1 MFNDMLGNL
10 TRPPAGKT
18 ISVSG
23 ENVFGKPG
31 AGGMADPTPGAP
43 PQDDVLAI
51 GQVPDLQQPH
61 PGREIGVGGK
71 IRPWIF
77 LESRKE
83 TAILDMDGPGM
94 IRHIWIAFPPRLL
107 RMLVLRM
114 YWDHEELPS
123 VQVPVGD
130 FFCSAP
136 GYYGEF
142 QSLAV
147 CVNAKNAMNCY
158 WQMPFRKHA
167 RVTLEY
173 LGDDRTSHIYYTI
186 NLTQQEIP
194 EDAAYFHASFRR
206 TNPLKYGEDFVIADG
221 IRGRGSFAGC
231 YMTWQQNNEGWWGEG
246 EVKMYLDGDKEF
258 PTICGTGTEDY
269 FCGAYNFDNE
279 HRYEPFCTPY
289 TGMIPFPPDGL
300 YTSQQRFSLYRWHI
314 ADPIRFD
321 EDIKVTIQALGWR
334 SGGRYLPLQ
343 DDISST
349 AFWYQDKPAAS
360 GSQLIDRD
368 HLEIN

>member
-61 PGREIGVGGK
+61 PGREIGIGGK

-269 FCGAYNFDNE
+269 FCGAWSFGDRTYFS
-279 HRYEPFCTPY
+279 PY
-289 TGMIPFPPDGL
+289 SGL
-300 YTSQQRFSLYRWHI
+300 ICGGPSHVGDRHAMYRFHL
-314 ADPIRFD
+314 ADPLWFHS
-321 EDIKVTIQALGWR
+321 ELKVTMQALGWR
-334 SGGRYLPLQ
+334 SEGRFLPLK
-343 DDISST
+343 DDLS
-349 AFWYQDKPAAS
+349 AVAYWYQDEPHAKLPD
-360 GSQLIDRD
+360 LPDRNE
-368 HLEIN
+368 LEVI

>member
-94 IRHIWIAFPPRLL
+94 IRHIWIAFPPHLL

-173 LGDDRTSHIYYTI
+173 LGDERTSHIYYTI

-269 FCGAYNFDNE
+269 FCGAWSFGDRTYFS
-279 HRYEPFCTPY
+279 PY
-289 TGMIPFPPDGL
+289 SGL
-300 YTSQQRFSLYRWHI
+300 ICGGPSHVGDRHAMYRFHL
-314 ADPIRFD
+314 ADPLWFHS
-321 EDIKVTIQALGWR
+321 ELKVTMQALGWR
-334 SGGRYLPLQ
+334 SEGRFLPLK
-343 DDISST
+343 DDLS
-349 AFWYQDKPAAS
+349 AVAYWYQDEPHAKLPD
-360 GSQLIDRD
+360 LPDRNE
-368 HLEIN
+368 LEVI

>member
-61 PGREIGVGGK
+61 PGREIGIGGK

-173 LGDDRTSHIYYTI
+173 LGDERTSHIYYTI

-246 EVKMYLDGDKEF
+246 EVKMYLDGDKDF
-258 PTICGTGTEDY
+258 PSICGTGTEDY
-269 FCGAYNFDNE
+269 FCGAWSFGDRTYFS
-279 HRYEPFCTPY
+279 PY
-289 TGMIPFPPDGL
+289 SGL
-300 YTSQQRFSLYRWHI
+300 ICGGPSHVGDRHAMYRFHL
-314 ADPIRFD
+314 ADPLWFHS
-321 EDIKVTIQALGWR
+321 ELKVTMQALGWR
-334 SGGRYLPLQ
+334 SEGRFLPLK
-343 DDISST
+343 DDLS
-349 AFWYQDKPAAS
+349 AVAYWYQDEPHAKLPD
-360 GSQLIDRD
+360 LPDRNE
-368 HLEIN
+368 LEVI

>member
-269 FCGAYNFDNE
+269 FCGAWSFGDRTYFS
-279 HRYEPFCTPY
+279 PY
-289 TGMIPFPPDGL
+289 SGL
-300 YTSQQRFSLYRWHI
+300 ICGGPSHVGDRHAMYRFHL
-314 ADPIRFD
+314 ADPLWFHS
-321 EDIKVTIQALGWR
+321 ELKVTMQALGWR
-334 SGGRYLPLQ
+334 SEGRFLPLK
-343 DDISST
+343 DDLS
-349 AFWYQDKPAAS
+349 AVAYWYQDEPHAKLPD
-360 GSQLIDRD
+360 LPDRNE
-368 HLEIN
+368 LEVI

>member
-114 YWDHEELPS
+114 YWDHEEQPS

-269 FCGAYNFDNE
+269 FCGAWSFGDRTYFS
-279 HRYEPFCTPY
+279 PY
-289 TGMIPFPPDGL
+289 SGL
-300 YTSQQRFSLYRWHI
+300 ICGGPSHVGDRHAMYRFHL
-314 ADPIRFD
+314 ADPLWFHS
-321 EDIKVTIQALGWR
+321 ELKVTMQALGWR
-334 SGGRYLPLQ
+334 SEGRFLPLK
-343 DDISST
+343 DDLS
-349 AFWYQDKPAAS
+349 AVAYWYQDEPHAKLPD
-360 GSQLIDRD
+360 LPDRNE
-368 HLEIN
+368 LEVI

>member
-173 LGDDRTSHIYYTI
+173 LGDERTSHIYYTI

-269 FCGAYNFDNE
+269 FCGAWSFGDRTYFS
-279 HRYEPFCTPY
+279 PY
-289 TGMIPFPPDGL
+289 SGL
-300 YTSQQRFSLYRWHI
+300 ICGGPSHVGDRHAMYRFHL
-314 ADPIRFD
+314 ADPLWFHS
-321 EDIKVTIQALGWR
+321 ELKVTMQALGWR
-334 SGGRYLPLQ
+334 SEGRFLPLK
-343 DDISST
+343 DDLS
-349 AFWYQDKPAAS
+349 AVAYWYQDEPHAKLPD
-360 GSQLIDRD
+360 LPDRNE
-368 HLEIN
+368 LEVI

>member
-77 LESRKE
+77 LESREE

-173 LGDDRTSHIYYTI
+173 LGDERTSHIYYTI

-269 FCGAYNFDNE
+269 FCGAWSFGDRTYFS
-279 HRYEPFCTPY
+279 PY
-289 TGMIPFPPDGL
+289 SGL
-300 YTSQQRFSLYRWHI
+300 ICGGPSHVGDRHAMYRFHL
-314 ADPIRFD
+314 ADPLWFHS
-321 EDIKVTIQALGWR
+321 ELKVTMQALGWR
-334 SGGRYLPLQ
+334 SEGRFLPLK
-343 DDISST
+343 DDLS
-349 AFWYQDKPAAS
+349 AVAYWYQDEPHAKLPD
-360 GSQLIDRD
+360 LPDRNE
-368 HLEIN
+368 LEVI

>member
-1 MFNDMLGNL
+1 MLGNL

-269 FCGAYNFDNE
+269 FCGAWSFGDRTYFS
-279 HRYEPFCTPY
+279 PY
-289 TGMIPFPPDGL
+289 SGL
-300 YTSQQRFSLYRWHI
+300 ICGGPSHVGDRHAMYRFHL
-314 ADPIRFD
+314 ADPLWFHS
-321 EDIKVTIQALGWR
+321 ELKVTMQALGWR
-334 SGGRYLPLQ
+334 SEGRFLPLK
-343 DDISST
+343 DDLS
-349 AFWYQDKPAAS
+349 AVAYWYQDEPHAKLPD
-360 GSQLIDRD
+360 LPDRNE
-368 HLEIN
+368 LEVI

>member
-1 MFNDMLGNL
+1 MLGNL

-269 FCGAYNFDNE
+269 FCGAWSFGDRTYFS
-279 HRYEPFCTPY
+279 PY
-289 TGMIPFPPDGL
+289 SGL
-300 YTSQQRFSLYRWHI
+300 ICGGPSHVGDRHAMYRFHL
-314 ADPIRFD
+314 ADPLWFHS
-321 EDIKVTIQALGWR
+321 ELKVTMQALGWR
-334 SGGRYLPLQ
+334 SEGRFLPLK
-343 DDISST
+343 DDIS
-349 AFWYQDKPAAS
+349 AVAYWYQDEPHAKLPD
-360 GSQLIDRD
+360 LPDRNE
-368 HLEIN
+368 LEVI

>member
-1 MFNDMLGNL
+1 MMFNDMLGNL

-269 FCGAYNFDNE
+269 FCGAWSFGDRTYFS
-279 HRYEPFCTPY
+279 PY
-289 TGMIPFPPDGL
+289 SGL
-300 YTSQQRFSLYRWHI
+300 ICGGPSHVGDRHAMYRFHL
-314 ADPIRFD
+314 ADPLWFHS
-321 EDIKVTIQALGWR
+321 ELKVTMQALGWR
-334 SGGRYLPLQ
+334 SEGRFLPLK
-343 DDISST
+343 DDLS
-349 AFWYQDKPAAS
+349 AVAYWYQDEPHAKLPD
-360 GSQLIDRD
+360 LPDRNE
-368 HLEIN
+368 LEVI

>member
-1 MFNDMLGNL
+1 M
-10 TRPPAGKT
+10 RPPAGKT

-23 ENVFGKPG
+23 ENVYGKPG
-31 AGGMADPTPGAP
+31 CGGMADPTPGAP
-43 PQDDVLAI
+43 PQEDVLAI
-51 GQVPDLQQPH
+51 GQVGELAQPH

-71 IRPWIF
+71 IRPWIY

-94 IRHIWIAFPPRLL
+94 IRHFWIAFPPRLL

-114 YWDHEELPS
+114 YWDNEEQPS

-173 LGDDRTSHIYYTI
+173 LGNERTDHIYYTI
-186 NLTQQEIP
+186 NLTQQEIL
-194 EDAAYFHASFRR
+194 ENAVYFHASFRR

-221 IRGRGSFAGC
+221 IRGCGSFAGC

-246 EVKMYLDGDKEF
+246 EVKMFLDGDKDF
-258 PTICGTGTEDY
+258 PSICGTGTEDY
-269 FCGAYNFDNE
+269 FCGAWSFGDKTFYS
-279 HRYEPFCTPY
+279 PY
-289 TGMIPFPPDGL
+289 SGQICGGPSHVGA
-300 YTSQQRFSLYRWHI
+300 RHALYRFHL
-314 ADPIRFD
+314 ADPVWFHS
-321 EDIKVTIQALGWR
+321 ELKVTMQALGWR
-334 SGGRYLPLQ
+334 SEGRFLPLK
-343 DDISST
+343 DDIS
-349 AFWYQDKPAAS
+349 AVAYWYQTEPHAKLPDLP
-360 GSQLIDRD
+360 DRND
-368 HLEIN
+368 LEVI

>member
-194 EDAAYFHASFRR
+194 DDAAYFHASFRR

-269 FCGAYNFDNE
+269 FCGAWSFGDRTYFS
-279 HRYEPFCTPY
+279 PY
-289 TGMIPFPPDGL
+289 SGL
-300 YTSQQRFSLYRWHI
+300 ICGGPSHVGDRHAMYRFHL
-314 ADPIRFD
+314 ADPLWFHS
-321 EDIKVTIQALGWR
+321 ELKVTMQALGWR
-334 SGGRYLPLQ
+334 SEGRFLPLK
-343 DDISST
+343 DDLS
-349 AFWYQDKPAAS
+349 AVAYWYQDEPHAKLPD
-360 GSQLIDRD
+360 LPDRNE
-368 HLEIN
+368 LEVI

>member
-31 AGGMADPTPGAP
+31 VGGMADPTPGAA
-43 PQDDVLAI
+43 PQEDVLAI

-61 PGREIGVGGK
+61 PGREIGIGGK
-71 IRPWIF
+71 IRPWIY
-77 LESRKE
+77 LESRTE

-114 YWDHEELPS
+114 YWDNEEQPS

-173 LGDDRTSHIYYTI
+173 LGDTRTDHIYYTI

-206 TNPLKYGEDFVIADG
+206 TNPLKYGEDFVVADG

-246 EVKMYLDGDKEF
+246 EVKMYLDGDKDF
-258 PTICGTGTEDY
+258 PSICGTGTEDY
-269 FCGAYNFDNE
+269 FCGAWSFGDRTYFS
-279 HRYEPFCTPY
+279 PY
-289 TGMIPFPPDGL
+289 AGL
-300 YTSQQRFSLYRWHI
+300 ICGGPSHVGDRHAMYRFHL
-314 ADPIRFD
+314 ADPLWFHS
-321 EDIKVTIQALGWR
+321 ELKVTMQALGWR
-334 SGGRYLPLQ
+334 SEGRFLPLK
-343 DDISST
+343 DDLS
-349 AFWYQDKPAAS
+349 AVAYWYQDEPHAKLPD
-360 GSQLIDRD
+360 LPDRNE
-368 HLEIN
+368 LEVI

>member
-61 PGREIGVGGK
+61 PGREIGIGGK

-173 LGDDRTSHIYYTI
+173 LGDERTSHIYYTI

-269 FCGAYNFDNE
+269 FCGAWSFGDRTYFS
-279 HRYEPFCTPY
+279 PY
-289 TGMIPFPPDGL
+289 SGL
-300 YTSQQRFSLYRWHI
+300 ICGGPSHVGDRHAMYRFHL
-314 ADPIRFD
+314 ADPLWFHS
-321 EDIKVTIQALGWR
+321 ELKVTMQALGWR
-334 SGGRYLPLQ
+334 SEGRFLPLK
-343 DDISST
+343 DDLS
-349 AFWYQDKPAAS
+349 AVAYWYQDEPHAKLPD
-360 GSQLIDRD
+360 LPDRNE
-368 HLEIN
+368 LEVI

>member
-61 PGREIGVGGK
+61 PGREIGIGGK

-173 LGDDRTSHIYYTI
+173 LGDERTSHIYYTI

-246 EVKMYLDGDKEF
+246 EVKIYLDGDKEF
-258 PTICGTGTEDY
+258 PSICGTGTEDY
-269 FCGAYNFDNE
+269 FCGAWSFGDRTYFS
-279 HRYEPFCTPY
+279 PY
-289 TGMIPFPPDGL
+289 SGL
-300 YTSQQRFSLYRWHI
+300 ICGGPSHVGDRHAMYRFHL
-314 ADPIRFD
+314 ADPLWFHS
-321 EDIKVTIQALGWR
+321 ELKVTMQALGWR
-334 SGGRYLPLQ
+334 SEGRFLPLK
-343 DDISST
+343 DDLS
-349 AFWYQDKPAAS
+349 AVAYWYQDEPHAKLPD
-360 GSQLIDRD
+360 LPDRNE
-368 HLEIN
+368 LEVI

>member
-1 MFNDMLGNL
+1 MMFNDMLGNL

-206 TNPLKYGEDFVIADG
+206 TNPLKYG
-221 IRGRGSFAGC
+221 
-231 YMTWQQNNEGWWGEG
+231 
-246 EVKMYLDGDKEF
+246 
-258 PTICGTGTEDY
+258 
-269 FCGAYNFDNE
+269 
-279 HRYEPFCTPY
+279 
-289 TGMIPFPPDGL
+289 
-300 YTSQQRFSLYRWHI
+300 
-314 ADPIRFD
+314 
-321 EDIKVTIQALGWR
+321 
-334 SGGRYLPLQ
+334 
-343 DDISST
+343 
-349 AFWYQDKPAAS
+349 
-360 GSQLIDRD
+360 
-368 HLEIN
+368 

>member
-1 MFNDMLGNL
+1 MMFNDMLGNL

-61 PGREIGVGGK
+61 PGREIGIGGK

-173 LGDDRTSHIYYTI
+173 LGDERTSHIYYTI

-246 EVKMYLDGDKEF
+246 EVKMYLDGDKDF
-258 PTICGTGTEDY
+258 PSICGTGTEDY
-269 FCGAYNFDNE
+269 FCGAWSFGDRTYFS
-279 HRYEPFCTPY
+279 PY
-289 TGMIPFPPDGL
+289 SGL
-300 YTSQQRFSLYRWHI
+300 ICGGPSHVGDRHAMYRFHL
-314 ADPIRFD
+314 ADPLWFHS
-321 EDIKVTIQALGWR
+321 ELKVTMQALGWR
-334 SGGRYLPLQ
+334 SEGRFLPLK
-343 DDISST
+343 DDLS
-349 AFWYQDKPAAS
+349 AVAYWYQDEPHAKLPD
-360 GSQLIDRD
+360 LPDRNE
-368 HLEIN
+368 LEVI

>member
-221 IRGRGSFAGC
+221 IRGCGSFAGC

-269 FCGAYNFDNE
+269 FCGAWSFGDRTYFS
-279 HRYEPFCTPY
+279 PY
-289 TGMIPFPPDGL
+289 SGL
-300 YTSQQRFSLYRWHI
+300 ICGGPSHVGDRHAMYRFHL
-314 ADPIRFD
+314 ADPLWFHS
-321 EDIKVTIQALGWR
+321 ELKVTMQALGWR
-334 SGGRYLPLQ
+334 SEGRFLPLK
-343 DDISST
+343 DDLS
-349 AFWYQDKPAAS
+349 AVAYWYQDEPHAKLPD
-360 GSQLIDRD
+360 LPDRNE
-368 HLEIN
+368 LEVI